1 MSSASAS
8 IVAMSRTKHSFAVT
22 KIAADGTRDTRA
34 GQVEVEEPLEIRASG
49 REIAH
54 LLRTPGH
61 DIELA
66 HGVLLT
72 QGLIGGANDVVTARY
87 CEGAVGGEN
96 TYNLLDID
104 LARPTTAP
112 QFIDPIPAQACGI
125 SAEQRVR
132 ELAVRLNVRAEF
144 APIDPDEVFAV
155 PGVVAKHRSRN
166 LITAI
171 AGDIARQDINPVN
184 AVQKISGRL
193 LIDDTLPAN
202 RTLTLDTRVTFEVMR
217 AAAAAGFTA
226 VATTKDVT
234 SMAVQ
239 LARETNTVL
248 IGDITAERFSM
259 YSGA

>member
-1 MSSASAS
+1 
-8 IVAMSRTKHSFAVT
+8 MSRTKRSFAVT
-22 KIAADGTRDTRA
+22 TIAADGIRDTRA
-34 GQVEVEEPLEIRASG
+34 GQVKVEEPLEIRAGG

-54 LLRTPGH
+54 LFRTPGH

-72 QGLIGGANDVVTARY
+72 QGLIHGANDVVTARY

-104 LARPTTAP
+104 LARPATTP

-132 ELAVRLNVRAEF
+132 ELAVRLNVRAQF
-144 APIDPDEVFAV
+144 APIDRDEVFAV
-155 PGVVAKHRSRN
+155 RGVVDKHRSRD
-166 LITAI
+166 LATAV
-171 AGDIARQDINPVN
+171 AGEIARQDITPVN
-184 AVQKISGRL
+184 AVQKITGRL
-193 LIDDTLPAN
+193 LIDGSLPAN
-202 RTLTLDTRVTFEVMR
+202 RTLALDTRVTFEVMR
-217 AAAAAGFTA
+217 AAAAAEFSM

-248 IGDITAERFSM
+248 VGKITPERFSV
-259 YSGA
+259 YSGT

>member
-96 TYNLLDID
+96 TYNLLDVD

>member
-1 MSSASAS
+1 
-8 IVAMSRTKHSFAVT
+8 MSRTKRSFAVT
-22 KIAADGTRDTRA
+22 KVASDGSSDTRA
-34 GQVEVEEPLEIRASG
+34 GRVEVEEPLEIRAGGASV
-49 REIAH
+49 AT
-54 LLRTPGH
+54 LTRTPGH

-155 PGVVAKHRSRN
+155 PGVVAKHRSRD
-166 LITAI
+166 LITAV